1 MEEQIVVNKTQ
12 YPDSMEFG
20 TPSKGGAWKVYI
32 NASDMEDSK
41 QRIDNMVTLVKI
53 GQDKDKILRE

>member
-1 MEEQIVVNKTQ
+1 MEEQIVVSKTQ

-32 NASDMEDSK
+32 NASDMDDSK
-41 QRIDNMVTLVKI
+41 QRIDNMVILVQR
-53 GQDKDKILRE
+53 GQEKDKVLRE